1 MITLGNIMYFA
12 PVQAR
17 VTPSQ
22 AVRPGLKYFD
32 PSAHN
37 CIGDSAS
44 RWNRVKHAE
53 NALAISAVTLS
64 KRTVNENADGRSEGR
79 YGKLGDR
86 SPFWMTQ
93 SRSAFGRHEN
103 LAWDDDFSPLE
114 WASRRH
120 VVRSLQVGVSDLITM
135 QCANPPLTTLCI
147 HATHI
152 RF

>member
-1 MITLGNIMYFA
+1 MYFA

-79 YGKLGDR
+79 YGKLAIA
-86 SPFWMTQ
+86 PL
-93 SRSAFGRHEN
+93 FG
-103 LAWDDDFSPLE
+103 
-114 WASRRH
+114 
-120 VVRSLQVGVSDLITM
+120 
-135 QCANPPLTTLCI
+135 
-147 HATHI
+147 
-152 RF
+152 